1 MIDTYIKF
9 IKAHETV
16 LGIVLAAFVIY
27 GGVSMVEDRLASRD
41 NLQFKQAVIV
51 SDNQA
56 KADAAVAA
64 QVAADKTALDALTT
78 KLTSANDALAK
89 ANSALEAALAKQQ
102 QQDNQMTPSE
112 LTDRWNVLV
121 PTANAAV
128 TPNGV
133 TLPAA
138 GAHATV
144 DQLEQIPVLTQELS
158 NSKQSEQN
166 TDTLL
171 GASQKQVTDLNSE
184 VSGLNLQLVDNQKVC
199 TAQIAVVKADAAKAK
214 RRWFLTGLVLGFLGR
229 SAIK

>member
-1 MIDTYIKF
+1 MIETYIKF
-9 IKAHETV
+9 IKAHETI
-16 LGIVLAAFVIY
+16 LGLVLAAAIIW
-27 GGVSMVEDRLASRD
+27 GVSGKVENIMYHHD
-41 NLQFKQAVIV
+41 NAAESQAQIV
-51 SDNQA
+51 ATAQA
-56 KADAAVAA
+56 QKDAAVAA

-166 TDTLL
+166 TDILL
-171 GASQKQVTDLNSE
+171 GASQKQVTDLNAL
-184 VSGLNLQLVDNQKVC
+184 VSGLNLKAVDDKNACNAEIKG
-199 TAQIAVVKADAAKAK
+199 VKDDARK
-214 RRWFLTGLVLGFLGR
+214 RERWIGILGTILGFVGR